1 MEITKFPL
9 KTSGLE
15 CPCCGTVGS
24 VCFSTE
30 HMYDPHNS
38 YDVAKIR
45 CSRCGYYLHIY
56 QDDPLWSEDE
66 KQTADNLIASWKKT
80 PKPNLNPCKLCG
92 KKPHLSYQSWL
103 SKIQCRDC
111 GVAVSGG
118 KIEKA
123 VETWNNLMD
132 RANKPHEEEEV
143 PLIDDDDWEP
153 YHPTEDNIAEMYRGM
168 AVIVWGS
175 VALLAVVGLLIWGAI
190 KLFS

>member
-1 MEITKFPL
+1 MEIAKFPL
-9 KTSGLE
+9 KTAGLE

-24 VCFSTE
+24 VYFSTE

-45 CSRCGYYLHIY
+45 CSKCGYYLHIY
-56 QDDPLWSEDE
+56 QDDTLWSKDE

-111 GVAVSGG
+111 GVTVSGG

-123 VETWNNLMD
+123 VEIWNKLMPVPED
-132 RANKPHEEEEV
+132 PKKEL
-143 PLIDDDDWEP
+143 PLIDDSDWEP
-153 YHPTEDNIAEMYRGM
+153 SYHTSEDITEMYKGM
-168 AVIVWGS
+168 AAIVWGS